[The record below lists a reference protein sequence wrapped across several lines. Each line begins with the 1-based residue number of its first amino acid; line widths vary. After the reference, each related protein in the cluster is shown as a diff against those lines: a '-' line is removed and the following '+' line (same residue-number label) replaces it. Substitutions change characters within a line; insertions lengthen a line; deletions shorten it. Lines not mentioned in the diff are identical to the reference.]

1 MNNNKQQTEGNK
13 MKKIIII
20 SLLAIIATKANAW
33 EIASPKNNGIGV
45 YDFYSINENLFGKSF
60 NNISKPSSEK
70 FTNCISNS
78 WFLGSEKIHASA
90 LSINSFP
97 TIEDDEYL
105 YFSNPIFR
113 CGDAKN
119 PKFVTLY

>member
-1 MNNNKQQTEGNK
+1 

-20 SLLAIIATKANAW
+20 SLLAIITTKANAW
-33 EIASPKNNGIGV
+33 KIASPKDNGIGV
-45 YDFYSINENLFGKSF
+45 YNFYSINENLFGKSF
-60 NNISKPSSEK
+60 NDLSKSSNEK

-78 WFLGSEKIHASA
+78 WFLGIEKIHASA

-97 TIEDDEYL
+97 AIEDDEYL